1 MGDTSQPSMTLMREQ
16 AEVMRPRAGNG
27 CSLILDPGQWQ
38 VHCGIQKLTQTESD
52 PYGCGVACL
61 AMVSGMSFAEA
72 RSQFI
77 NIGLG
82 VRRSHR
88 VAFSTSSREM
98 RMAIASV
105 GLLSDAK
112 RWNGWDQFHGLGV
125 LKVRDDWR
133 GAFNKW
139 HWVVAFRHPTLD
151 LAIFDPHMAI
161 PAFKHLLL
169 DDTYLPFSM
178 YEPKGE
184 WFQVE
189 QRIPISSG

>member
-1 MGDTSQPSMTLMREQ
+1 MGDTSQPSMNLMREQ
-16 AEVMRPRAGNG
+16 VEDMRPRAGNV
-27 CSLILDPGQWQ
+27 CSLILDPGQWH

-88 VAFSTSSREM
+88 VAFSTSSREL

-139 HWVVAFRHPTLD
+139 HWVVAFRHPTLG

-161 PAFKHLLL
+161 PAFKDLLL

-178 YEPKGE
+178 
-184 WFQVE
+184 
-189 QRIPISSG
+189 